1 MATEEAGAAYKPIRA
16 DLKNRI
22 HRVHGYD
29 RNLGYTYYPVV
40 VVGAG
45 LAGVAMA
52 YRLQVDMKFD
62 QFRIFERQAGV
73 GGTWWINRSVH
84 HFLTIRIVC

>member
-1 MATEEAGAAYKPIRA
+1 MATEAAGAGYHPIRE
-16 DLKNRI
+16 DLRHKI

-29 RNLGYTYYPVV
+29 TKNGYTYYPVV

-52 YRLQVDMKFD
+52 HRLQVDMKFD
-62 QFRIFERQAGV
+62 QFRVFERQAGV
-73 GGTWWINRSVH
+73 GGTWWINRCV
-84 HFLTIRIVC
+84 LTTEMLV

>member
-1 MATEEAGAAYKPIRA
+1 MATEEAGAGYKPIRA
-16 DLKNRI
+16 DLGNRI

-29 RNLGYTYYPVV
+29 RKLGYTYYPVV

-52 YRLQVDMKFD
+52 YRLSKDLKFD
-62 QFRIFERQAGV
+62 QYRIFERQAGI
-73 GGTWWINRSVH
+73 GGTWWINRSVD
-84 HFLTIRIVC
+84 

>member
-1 MATEEAGAAYKPIRA
+1 MATEEAGSGYKPIRG

-52 YRLQVDMKFD
+52 YRLQKDLKFD
-62 QFRIFERQAGV
+62 QYRIFERQAGV
-73 GGTWWINRSVH
+73 GGTWWINR
-84 HFLTIRIVC
+84 